1 MTATA
6 NRKPGAAGR
15 QLGNGEFMHT
25 RNAAL
30 THREPGHAAEQ
41 DAPAAAAKQ
50 PLFLMNYTR
59 PTYNG
64 TVQVSYFW
72 TPGLLRGGDLKFRM
86 Y

>member
-1 MTATA
+1 
-6 NRKPGAAGR
+6 
-15 QLGNGEFMHT
+15 MHT
-25 RNAAL
+25 RDAAL
-30 THREPGHAAEQ
+30 TQKEPGQ
-41 DAPAAAAKQ
+41 DAPAAAAKR

-64 TVQVSYFW
+64 TVHVSYFW

>member
-1 MTATA
+1 M
-6 NRKPGAAGR
+6 
-15 QLGNGEFMHT
+15 QT
-25 RNAAL
+25 RETAL
-30 THREPGHAAEQ
+30 THRGPGLVAGQE
-41 DAPAAAAKQ
+41 APAAAKR

-59 PTYNG
+59 PTYQG

>member
-1 MTATA
+1 
-6 NRKPGAAGR
+6 
-15 QLGNGEFMHT
+15 MHT
-25 RNAAL
+25 RDAAL
-30 THREPGHAAEQ
+30 TQREPGQAAEQ
-41 DAPAAAAKQ
+41 DAPARAKL

-72 TPGLLRGGDLKFRM
+72 TPGLLSGGDLKFRM

>member
-1 MTATA
+1 
-6 NRKPGAAGR
+6 
-15 QLGNGEFMHT
+15 MHT

-30 THREPGHAAEQ
+30 TQKEPGQQAAGQ
-41 DAPAAAAKQ
+41 DAPAAAAKR